1 MQSRSALVLL
11 LATACA
17 CAGSSAPRPSP
28 APSAGGADEIKL
40 QDSAAQPAP
49 AKSSTTSAPAQ
60 ATPAPDSLG
69 TPGKPT
75 VQLVEGFLGPWAA
88 IHDEAEDVYLVS
100 NTNGDPL
107 VDDGNGFI
115 SRVSPQGNVQ
125 ELRFIDGGKAGV
137 SLSAPKGMVI
147 FGDLLAVADLR
158 ALRIFNRKTGKP
170 VRSIEI
176 DGATALTD
184 VALMPDGT
192 LVVSDAGQKLDKG
205 VPVPT
210 GTDALYRVDREGG
223 YSVIVRSP
231 KLARPHGV
239 MTNADSIDI
248 STGGAAALLRYGL
261 DGRERGMRTSPTGA
275 LEGLVTLPGAVR
287 AFASRDCRCVYTVN
301 STYQFTPLMGGLDGP
316 GDLGVDLRR
325 RKLLIP
331 LSGPSR
337 LMIAPY

>member
-1 MQSRSALVLL
+1 MQSRSALVLS

-28 APSAGGADEIKL
+28 GPNAAGSDEIKL
-40 QDSAAQPAP
+40 QDSGAQAAP
-49 AKSSTTSAPAQ
+49 AKSSTSAPAQ
-60 ATPAPDSLG
+60 ATPGPELG

-75 VQLVEGFLGPWAA
+75 ALLVEGFLGPWAA

-147 FGDLLAVADLR
+147 FGDLLAVADLH

-176 DGATALTD
+176 EGATALTD

-192 LVVSDAGQKLDKG
+192 LVVTDAGQKLDKG

-210 GTDALYRVDREGG
+210 GTDALFRVDREGG

-261 DGRERGMRTSPTGA
+261 DGRERGMRTSPTGG

-301 STYQFTPLMGGLDGP
+301 STYQFTPMMGGLDGP

>member
-17 CAGSSAPRPSP
+17 SAKPSAPSPSP
-28 APSAGGADEIKL
+28 APAADEIKL
-40 QDSAAQPAP
+40 QDSGANAAP
-49 AKSSTTSAPAQ
+49 AKSSTSAVAQ
-60 ATPAPDSLG
+60 AAASPDTLG

-75 VQLVEGFLGPWAA
+75 TLLVEGFLGPWAA

-107 VDDGNGFI
+107 IDDGNGFI
-115 SRVSPQGNVQ
+115 SRVSPVGNVQ

-137 SLSAPKGMVI
+137 SLSAPKGMAI
-147 FGDLLAVADLR
+147 FGDLIAVADLH

-176 DGATALTD
+176 EGATALTD

-192 LVVSDAGQKLDKG
+192 LVVTDAGQKLDKG
-205 VPVPT
+205 VVVPT

-223 YSVIVRSP
+223 YSAIIRSP

-275 LEGLVTLPGAVR
+275 LEGLISLPGAVR

-301 STYQFTPLMGGLDGP
+301 STYQFTPLLGGLDGP